1 VGVDIDDTPVD
12 DPMSDEDTGPIVMM
26 PPAPAAPASF
36 RPRPGSRPG
45 PQGTPRPQS
54 DRAAMDNEFAMEL
67 DRLARR
73 GDPTALPQ
81 FRAALSHPAPVVQI
95 AAARGLSEL
104 GTTDDVPQLIAL
116 LEVHAPEHARP
127 AMIHALG
134 AIADARAVRPLL
146 DIVRDPRMR
155 ELHAA
160 AAAALGRIG
169 AREALPYLDALYL
182 SPDANVRTAAAL
194 AAEAIRLGRSRE
206 TYDPIARLEELL
218 VRIDALLAASS
229 GAGGTDPRLGILDP
243 IAALTDLGV
252 TWNGTVPYDL
262 ARWAVWCNRP
272 ASALRWASSRGWHF
286 LSLADA
292 LALRAALTVGQA
304 DPGAWLPIM
313 ASEFGDHQV
322 YVPRSYREGLVYS
335 CFSDEPI
342 RPAGPGKSL
351 VDQAAAIIDA
361 WITLS
366 IA

>member
-1 VGVDIDDTPVD
+1 VGVDIDDTPID

-26 PPAPAAPASF
+26 PPAPPVAAPSRA
-36 RPRPGSRPG
+36 RPGSRPG
-45 PQGTPRPQS
+45 AQGTPRPQS
-54 DRAAMDNEFAMEL
+54 DRGAQDSDFAMEL
-67 DRLARR
+67 DRMARR
-73 GDPTALPQ
+73 GDPAALPH
-81 FRAALSHPAPVVQI
+81 FRAALSHPSPMVQI
-95 AAARGLSEL
+95 VAARGLAEL

-134 AIADARAVRPLL
+134 AIADVRAVRPLL
-146 DIVRDPRMR
+146 DIVRDPRVR
-155 ELHAA
+155 DFHAA
-160 AAAALGRIG
+160 AAGALGRIG
-169 AREALPYLDALYL
+169 AREALPYLDALQI
-182 SPDANVRTAAAL
+182 SPDHAVRSAAAL

-218 VRIDALLAASS
+218 VRLDTLLAASS
-229 GAGGTDPRLGILDP
+229 GAGGVDPRIGILDP
-243 IAALTDLGV
+243 IGALGDLGV
-252 TWNGTVPYDL
+252 TWNGNVPHDL

-272 ASALRWASSRGWHF
+272 ASALRWAASRGWHF
-286 LSLADA
+286 LSLSDA

-342 RPAGPGKSL
+342 RPAGPGKPL
-351 VDQAAAIIDA
+351 VEQAAAIIDA
-361 WITLS
+361 WTTLS
-366 IA
+366 MA